1 MQQVFGTLNTFL
13 QQDES
18 TRQRHLRIRT
28 YKVVPLS
35 RRSGLL
41 EWLFFFF
48 LFQFILSHLI
58 YCFLFRCVNT
68 MPIGNY
74 LLGELIIG

>member
-1 MQQVFGTLNTFL
+1 MFSFILFINQAVMQQVFGTMNTFL

-41 EWLFFFF
+41 EWLVLLFLFLFFFF
-48 LFQFILSHLI
+48 F
-58 YCFLFRCVNT
+58 
-68 MPIGNY
+68 
-74 LLGELIIG
+74 

>member
-1 MQQVFGTLNTFL
+1 MQQVFGTMNTFL

-18 TRQRHLRIRT
+18 TRQRGLRIRT

-41 EWLFFFF
+41 EWFVFLHFNVLKIITHHQRFTLF
-48 LFQFILSHLI
+48 L
-58 YCFLFRCVNT
+58 
-68 MPIGNY
+68 
-74 LLGELIIG
+74 